1 MSGTETQR
9 PDVIEEV
16 LSDHQQ
22 ITWYLDRVESESGDR
37 KAEAF
42 GQLAQYLAMHESA
55 EQAVV
60 HPQMERL
67 DDDVAEGR
75 LEEESKGDQMLA
87 RLKALGVDDPE
98 FDELFAKFKVVV
110 LSHAAHE
117 EREEHPKLRAELGE
131 DRLSELGRDFRAAE
145 QDAAIGDDA

>member
-1 MSGTETQR
+1 MSDTGTQR

-16 LSDHQQ
+16 LADHQQ
-22 ITWYLDRVESESGDR
+22 IKWYLDQVDSESGDR
-37 KAEAF
+37 KAQAF

-87 RLKALGVDDPE
+87 QLKSLGVDDPA
-98 FDELFAKFKVVV
+98 FDGLFAKFKEAV
-110 LSHAAHE
+110 LRHAEHE
-117 EREEHPKLRAELGE
+117 EREEHPRLRAEV
-131 DRLSELGRDFRAAE
+131 DDARLAELGGEFRSAE
-145 QDAAIGDDA
+145 QNAAIGDDA

>member
-1 MSGTETQR
+1 MSETGMPQ

-16 LSDHQQ
+16 LADHQQ
-22 ITWYLDRVESESGDR
+22 ITWYLDRVESETGDR

-75 LEEESKGDQMLA
+75 LEEESEGDQMLA
-87 RLKALGVDDPE
+87 RLKSLDVDDPE
-98 FDELFAKFKVVV
+98 FDALFAKFKAAV
-110 LSHAAHE
+110 LSHAEHE

-131 DRLSELGRDFRAAE
+131 DRLAELGGDFRAAE
-145 QDAAIGDDA
+145 QDAAIGE

>member
-1 MSGTETQR
+1 MSNTGTHR

-16 LSDHQQ
+16 VADHQQ
-22 ITWYLDRVESESGDR
+22 IKWYLDQVDSEKGER
-37 KAEAF
+37 KAQAF
-42 GQLAQYLAMHESA
+42 GQLSQYLAMHESA

-75 LEEESKGDQMLA
+75 LEEESEGDQMLA

-98 FDELFAKFKVVV
+98 FDDLFAQFKEAV
-110 LSHAAHE
+110 LRHAEHE
-117 EREEHPKLRAELGE
+117 ERDEHPRLRAEVDE
-131 DRLSELGRDFRAAE
+131 ARLEELGSAFRSAE